1 MYLYRA
7 MSSDELINRINGIKK
22 NKAAI
27 KGVNT
32 FKYDNKDYI
41 HFFKFAEHAFL
52 FQKKFDYAVVA
63 KIALEDELITSLEY
77 GFYSDIET
85 YYDDSLYGYII
96 PLPEIILDRE
106 LFNDKNIIQFSNV
119 NNGNFTKKE
128 NGKYEREFWV
138 ENKKIFSDSIRQ
150 LWTMDRIYYEYIKI
164 LSKKFDYDMS
174 KVANFLKTIE
184 IDEELDKLAN
194 KIEKKKIITKKW
206 TN

>member
-1 MYLYRA
+1 MYLYRS
-7 MSSDELINRINGIKK
+7 MSSDELINRINGINK

-27 KGVNT
+27 KGINT

-63 KIALEDELITSLEY
+63 KIALEDELTPPLEY
-77 GFYSDIET
+77 GFYSNIKT
-85 YYDDSLYGYII
+85 YYDDSLYGYAV

-106 LFNDKNIIQFSNV
+106 LFSDKNIIQFSNI
-119 NNGNFTKKE
+119 NNGNFSKKE
-128 NGKYEREFWV
+128 NGEHERNFWV
-138 ENKKIFSDSIRQ
+138 ENKKILSNPINQ
-150 LWTMDRIYYEYIKI
+150 MWTMDSIYYEYIKI

-174 KVANFLKTIE
+174 KVVSFLKTID

-194 KIEKKKIITKKW
+194 NVQKKKIITRK
-206 TN
+206 